1 MKNVLLVTLA
11 MFVLSACGPGFKG
24 DTGEQGPAG
33 PQGPTAPIPTPA
45 PTPVVD
51 EVQVDIDAL
60 LKDENDYRL
69 GLGQTELSS
78 GLSCSVVQVA
88 SGAWL
93 STSSPGYP
101 GSGIIVTT
109 GSTYSYL
116 YKGSF
121 SQPDSIGADPILL
134 LPSGLRPMFAGK
146 NFKIS
151 CSGYIVVRETGYYDF
166 SLNSDDGSIL
176 TVDGTQVVNN
186 DNNHG
191 MTLKNGT
198 KFLRRGVRS
207 FSIQYAQSGG
217 GNYGLIL
224 QANGSTID
232 GKYYSH

>member
-1 MKNVLLVTLA
+1 MKKFILLGMSLLMLA
-11 MFVLSACGPGFKG
+11 GCGQKG
-24 DTGEQGPAG
+24 DKGDAGIPGAPA
-33 PQGPTAPIPTPA
+33 PTPA
-45 PTPVVD
+45 PTPTPTVD
-51 EVQVDIDAL
+51 VIQEDIDAL
-60 LKDENDYRL
+60 VKDENDYRL
-69 GLGQTELSS
+69 GLGQTALTV

-88 SGAWL
+88 SGQWL

-101 GSGIIVTT
+101 GSGVIVTT

-121 SQPDSIGADPILL
+121 TQPDSAGSDPILL
-134 LPSGLRPMFAGK
+134 LPPSIRPMFIGK

-151 CSGYIVVRETGYYDF
+151 CSGYIVVRETNYYDF

-176 TVDGTQVVNN
+176 TIDGGQVVNN

-207 FSIQYAQSGG
+207 FNIQYAQTGG
-217 GNYGLIL
+217 GNFGLIL
-224 QANGSTID
+224 QAGGASIE
-232 GKYYSH
+232 GKYYAH